1 MSSSRMSLGVSTTL
15 AIVLVAAA
23 GILIPRVGIAQSDSL
38 RNHGSFASTALFAT
52 AGSLVGI
59 VASSPFVHLSGPCPA
74 VPGAQCGG
82 GDSEILVVV
91 GASLVGAA
99 AGAVVGRHL
108 THGRQSFVRSVPGA
122 ALGGMVGG
130 VVASRLDGNSD
141 ATITLAFAIPQ
152 GVFAALVGW

>member
-1 MSSSRMSLGVSTTL
+1 MSTRL

-23 GILIPRVGIAQSDSL
+23 GILTPRVGIAQSDSS
-38 RNHGSFASTALFAT
+38 RNHGSFASTALLAT

-59 VASSPFVHLSGPCPA
+59 VASSPFVHLPGPCPT
-74 VPGAQCGG
+74 VPGAQCA
-82 GDSEILVVV
+82 GDDSAILVVV

-108 THGRQSFVRSVPGA
+108 THGRQSFVRSVLGA

-130 VVASRLDGNSD
+130 VVASRLDGNGD
-141 ATITLAFAIPQ
+141 ATITLAFAVPQ

>member
-1 MSSSRMSLGVSTTL
+1 MAICRVIGVIV
-15 AIVLVAAA
+15 AI
-23 GILIPRVGIAQSDSL
+23 GILTPRVGIAQSDSS
-38 RNHGSFASTALFAT
+38 RSYRSFASTALFAT
-52 AGSLVGI
+52 AGSFAGI

-82 GDSEILVVV
+82 DNSEILAVV

-108 THGRQSFVRSVPGA
+108 THGRQSFIRSVFGA

-130 VVASRLDGNSD
+130 VFASCLDGSSD
-141 ATITLAFAIPQ
+141 ATITLAFAVPQ
-152 GVFAALVGW
+152 GIFAALVGW